1 MYRVMDDRDIEKG
14 LDHILYQTGD
24 KDCPEVIQGWNGE
37 VALALCRVCNGA
49 EESLPTHCPGVLMI
63 EDQAQ
68 GVVDGVLD
76 CKNGKWC
83 SKS

>member
-1 MYRVMDDRDIEKG
+1 MDDRDIEKG

-24 KDCPEVIQGWNGE
+24 KDCPER
-37 VALALCRVCNGA
+37 AKDCNGDVVLYWCRICDA
-49 EESLPTHCPGVLMI
+49 VESALPTHCPGVLMTPEQI
-63 EDQAQ
+63 H

-76 CKNGKWC
+76 YKNGKWC